1 MAPYRPRTGTSPPP
15 APALSKSRLDTG
27 TRYTKV
33 AVTLHWL
40 IAALVVAQL
49 TLGWW
54 MIEIPKQPV
63 GVRAF
68 WFNLHKSIGMTIA
81 FLVLVRIAWRFWHPA
96 PPLPVFV
103 PAWQRRAAAVSHALL
118 YACLLGMPLVGFLG
132 STFSGYPIRFFGIT
146 LPQWG
151 YKSDALKEFFSTL
164 HLGLAWVFMT
174 LIALHTGAALKH
186 LLINRDAVFW
196 RMWPRIGRDGECS
209 NSTSDV

>member
-1 MAPYRPRTGTSPPP
+1 MNLP
-15 APALSKSRLDTG
+15 DTG
-27 TRYTKV
+27 PRYTKV

-81 FLVLVRIAWRFWHPA
+81 GLVLVRIAWRFRHPA
-96 PPLPVFV
+96 PPLPACV
-103 PAWQRRAAAVSHALL
+103 PAWQRRAASISHALL

-132 STFSGYPIRFFGIT
+132 STYSGYPIKYFGIT
-146 LPQWG
+146 LPTWG
-151 YKSDALKEFFSTL
+151 YKSDPLKGFFSSV
-164 HLGLAWVFMT
+164 HLGLAWLFMT
-174 LIALHTGAALKH
+174 LIVLHTGAALKH

-196 RMWPRIGRDGECS
+196 RMWPRIEKVSEHS
-209 NSTSDV
+209 NSASNV

>member
-1 MAPYRPRTGTSPPP
+1 MDFLDATG
-15 APALSKSRLDTG
+15 
-27 TRYTKV
+27 RYTKV

-49 TLGWW
+49 ILGWS

-68 WFNLHKSIGMTIA
+68 WFNLHKSIGITIA
-81 FLVLVRIAWRFWHPA
+81 LLVLVRIAWRFRHPA
-96 PPLPVFV
+96 PPLPASV
-103 PAWQRRAAAVSHALL
+103 PAWQRRAAAANHALL

-132 STFSGYPIRFFGIT
+132 STFSGYPIIYFGIL

-151 YKSDALKEFFSTL
+151 FNSPPLKGFFSAV
-164 HLGLAWVFMT
+164 HLGFAWTFMT

-186 LLINRDAVFW
+186 LLINRDGVFW
-196 RMWPRIGRDGECS
+196 RMWPRASRESASPRIQ
-209 NSTSDV
+209 TSKL

>member
-1 MAPYRPRTGTSPPP
+1 
-15 APALSKSRLDTG
+15 
-27 TRYTKV
+27 V

-49 TLGWW
+49 ILGWW

-81 FLVLVRIAWRFWHPA
+81 LFALVRIAWRFRHPA
-96 PPLPVFV
+96 PPLPPCV

-118 YACLLGMPLVGFLG
+118 YACLIGMPLVGFLG
-132 STFSGYPIRFFGIT
+132 STFSGYPIRYFGIT
-146 LPQWG
+146 LPTWG
-151 YKSDALKEFFSTL
+151 YKSAPLKDFFSAV
-164 HLGLAWVFMT
+164 HLGFAWVFMT

-196 RMWPRIGRDGECS
+196 RMWPKLERQKALDA
-209 NSTSDV
+209 TSHL